1 MVGKLRS
8 IMQGF
13 PDKRTGSNTVYPMED
28 VGMGAFAVFFTQSP
42 SFLQFQRDMDKKLGK
57 SNAQSLLQMGAIPCD
72 NHIRDLLDEVPP
84 AEVLPMFG
92 YLVDGLEA
100 SGHLETYR
108 SVNGTLLVGLDG
120 TEHHSSK
127 KIDCKQ
133 CNTKQH
139 RNGEVTYSHTVITPV
154 VVAPGNDT
162 VIPLEPAFVV
172 PQDGHEKQ
180 DCENAAAKRWL
191 RQYGKRYRELGVTIL
206 GDDLYCR
213 QPVCEVILDEQL
225 NFILVCQ
232 PESHQTLYEWVE
244 GLEVSGGVQTVTAK
258 RWTGK
263 THETDTYRF
272 VNQVPLR
279 DGAEALLV
287 NWCELITTGAEGKV
301 LYQNAFT
308 TGYDISKANVVE
320 IASAGRARWKVE
332 NENNNVLKTK
342 GYHLEHNFGHG
353 EKYLSSVLVAL
364 NLLAFLF
371 HVVLG
376 LMDSRYQLVRQALG
390 ARQTFFD
397 DIRALTRYLFFESWE
412 ALLCFM
418 MRGLELEGAEIT

>member
-1 MVGKLRS
+1 
-8 IMQGF
+8 MQGF
-13 PDKRTGSNTVYPMED
+13 PDKRTGSNTRYAMED
-28 VGMGAFAVFFTQSP
+28 AGMGAFAVFFTQSP

-57 SNAQSLLQMGAIPCD
+57 SNAQSLLQMGEIPCD

-92 YLVDGLEA
+92 YLFEGLKA
-100 SGHLETYR
+100 SGHLEAYR
-108 SVNGTLLVGLDG
+108 SVQGTLLVALDG
-120 TEHHSSK
+120 TEYHSSQ
-127 KIDCKQ
+127 KIHCEQ
-133 CNTKQH
+133 CNTQQH

-162 VIPLEPAFVV
+162 VIPLEPEFVI

-191 RQYGKRYRELGVTIL
+191 RQYGGRYRELGITIL

-225 NFILVCQ
+225 NFILVCK
-232 PESHQTLYEWVE
+232 PESHKTLYEWVE
-244 GLEVSGGVQTVTAK
+244 GLEVTGGVQTVTEK

-263 THETDTYRF
+263 THETDRYRF

-287 NWCELITTGAEGKV
+287 NWCELITTNAEGKV
-301 LYQNAFT
+301 LYKNAFAT
-308 TGYDISKANVVE
+308 RYEISKANVAEMVG
-320 IASAGRARWKVE
+320 AGRARWKVE

-353 EKYLSSVLVAL
+353 EKYLASVLVTL
-364 NLLAFLF
+364 NVLAFLF

-376 LMDSRYQLVRQALG
+376 LMDSQYQLVRQALG
-390 ARQTFFD
+390 ARKTFFH
-397 DIRALTRYLFFESWE
+397 DIRALTRYLFFESWD
-412 ALLCFM
+412 ALLRFM
-418 MRGLELEGAEIT
+418 MRGLELDEANIT

>member
-1 MVGKLRS
+1 
-8 IMQGF
+8 
-13 PDKRTGSNTVYPMED
+13 
-28 VGMGAFAVFFTQSP
+28 MGAFAVFFTQSP

-57 SNAQSLLQMGAIPCD
+57 SNAQSLLQMGEIPCD

-84 AEVLPMFG
+84 TEVFPMFG
-92 YLVDGLEA
+92 YLFEGLEA
-100 SGHLETYR
+100 SGHLEAYR
-108 SVNGTLLVGLDG
+108 SVKETLLVALDG
-120 TEHHSSK
+120 TEHHSSQ
-127 KIDCKQ
+127 KIHCDQ
-133 CNTKQH
+133 CNTKQQ
-139 RNGEVTYSHTVITPV
+139 RNGEVRYSHTVITPV

-162 VIPLEPAFVV
+162 VIPLEPEFVV

-191 RQYGKRYRELGVTIL
+191 RQYGKRYRELGITIL
-206 GDDLYCR
+206 GDDLYCC

-225 NFILVCQ
+225 NFILVCK
-232 PESHQTLYEWVE
+232 PESHKTLYEWVE
-244 GLEVSGGVQTVTAK
+244 GLAGVGAVPTVTAK

-263 THETDTYRF
+263 RWETDTYRF

-287 NWCELITTGAEGKV
+287 NWCELITTSAEGKV

-308 TGYDISKANVVE
+308 TGYEISEANVAEMV
-320 IASAGRARWKVE
+320 AAGRARWKIE

-353 EKYLSSVLVAL
+353 EKYLSSVLVTL
-364 NLLAFLF
+364 NLLAFVF

-376 LMDSRYQLVRQALG
+376 FMDSRYQLVRQALG
-390 ARQTFFD
+390 ARKTFFD
-397 DIRALTRYLFFESWE
+397 DIRALTRYLYFASWE
-412 ALLCFM
+412 ELLRFM
-418 MRGLELEGAEIT
+418 MRGLELDEAGIT

>member
-57 SNAQSLLQMGAIPCD
+57 SNARSLLQMGAIPCD

-92 YLVDGLEA
+92 YLFDGLKA
-100 SGHLETYR
+100 SGHLEAYR
-108 SVNGTLLVGLDG
+108 SVKGTLLVALDG

-127 KIDCKQ
+127 KIHCEQ
-133 CNTKQH
+133 CNTRQH

-162 VIPLEPAFVV
+162 VIPLEPEFVV

-191 RQYGKRYRELGVTIL
+191 GQYGKRYRALGITIL

-213 QPVCEVILDEQL
+213 QPVCEAILEQQL
-225 NFILVCQ
+225 NFILVCK
-232 PESHQTLYEWVE
+232 PESHKTLYEWVE
-244 GLEVSGGVQTVTAK
+244 GLEVTGAVQTVTAK

-263 THETDTYRF
+263 THETDRYRF

-279 DGAEALLV
+279 DGAEALRV
-287 NWCELITTGAEGKV
+287 NWCELITTNAEGKV
-301 LYQNAFT
+301 LYKNAFAT
-308 TGYDISKANVVE
+308 RYEISKANVAE
-320 IASAGRARWKVE
+320 IVGAGRARWKVE

-353 EKYLSSVLVAL
+353 EKYLASVLVTL
-364 NLLAFLF
+364 NVLAFLF

-376 LMDSRYQLVRQALG
+376 LMDSQYQLVRQALG
-390 ARQTFFD
+390 ARKTFFH
-397 DIRALTRYLFFESWE
+397 DIRALTRYLFFESWD
-412 ALLCFM
+412 ALLRFM
-418 MRGLELEGAEIT
+418 MRGLELDEANIT